1 MKRILTHLRA
11 FLFVACIL
19 LVLFWLCLESEVFA
33 RAGGGRSSG
42 SRGYSSG
49 SPSQRSP
56 SQTPAPAP
64 QQREFQQPRQQ
75 PQPPPAGAGRSFLSG
90 MAGGLLGGLVGGMLF
105 RSLGFAGGPDS
116 GGGFG
121 FGDILLILI
130 IMGIIYFIVK
140 RFRSRE
146 TMQMSTAGAASLPYS
161 YPLPSSPPNYA
172 PSSPE
177 ELTEEPRVEGLR
189 RIKAMDP
196 YFNERGFK
204 DLAEDIFFKVQSA
217 WTKRDMKGVAHLL
230 NPEMFNTLQQD
241 VNKFLSEKRINRLE
255 NIAVR
260 EVEIVEAG
268 QGRGEEFITV
278 KFYANLLDYVADEAN
293 GQIVSGSSTDPV
305 KFLEYWTFSRNVG
318 EKNWVLAGITQE
330 GDR

>member
-1 MKRILTHLRA
+1 
-11 FLFVACIL
+11 
-19 LVLFWLCLESEVFA
+19 
-33 RAGGGRSSG
+33 
-42 SRGYSSG
+42 
-49 SPSQRSP
+49 
-56 SQTPAPAP
+56 
-64 QQREFQQPRQQ
+64 
-75 PQPPPAGAGRSFLSG
+75 
-90 MAGGLLGGLVGGMLF
+90 MLF
-105 RSLGFAGGPDS
+105 RGLGFAGSPDV

-146 TMQMSTAGAASLPYS
+146 TMQISTTGAISLPYS
-161 YPLPSSPPNYA
+161 YPQPSAPPNYT

-196 YFNERGFK
+196 YFNETNFK

-217 WTKRDMKGVAHLL
+217 WTKRDVTGVAALL
-230 NPEMFNTLQQD
+230 NTEMLNILQQD
-241 VNKFLSEKRINRLE
+241 ANRLLSEKRINRLE

-260 EVEIVEAG
+260 QVEIVDAG
-268 QGRGEEFITV
+268 QGRGEESITV
-278 KFYANLLDYVADEAN
+278 KFYANLLDYVVDEAN
-293 GQIVSGSSTDPV
+293 GQLVSGSSTHPV

-318 EKNWVLAGITQE
+318 EKNWVLTGITQE
-330 GDR
+330 ADR